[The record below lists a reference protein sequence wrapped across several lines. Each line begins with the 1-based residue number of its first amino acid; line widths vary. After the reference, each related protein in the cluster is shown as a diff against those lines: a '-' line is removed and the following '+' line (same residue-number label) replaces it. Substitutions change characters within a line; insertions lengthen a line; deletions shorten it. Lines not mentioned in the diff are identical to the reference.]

1 MFKKISITFI
11 SKAIN
16 AVLGFANTIL
26 LTQNVG
32 MEGKGIAT
40 IFMSNLALCLLF
52 CHILGGS
59 SIIYLTAKIN
69 AFKLL
74 IACYIWEPMMAFLMA
89 WLLYLSGICP
99 AAYWVELGIISS
111 LYGLF
116 TTHLLVLLGKEKTSM
131 YNILIPLPILFQVI
145 TSIIL
150 FYFCALKD
158 IHVYI
163 QSLYIVFGLSYFI
176 SLMVLLSKLQNFEL
190 PDLISLKKLWFYGS
204 KAQLSNI
211 LQFFNN
217 RIAFYILGYYFVK
230 SEVGI
235 YSVAVAL
242 IEVICLIGSSISLM
256 MYSKIANTKSTLQA
270 IVTTKPYIKISFG
283 LTLIALICLALIPSE
298 VYNMVFG
305 NGFGKAKMAVL
316 YLIPGAL
323 MMSVYFV
330 TSCYFSGKGQYQ
342 FNNYASLLGFV
353 IMSLGGFWFIP
364 SGNILAAATI
374 TSIAFTAIASFSL
387 YLFNR
392 QVNKATF

>member
-11 SKAIN
+11 AKAIN
-16 AVLGFANTIL
+16 ALLGFANTIL

-32 MEGKGIAT
+32 TEGKGIAT

-74 IACYIWEPMMAFLMA
+74 IACYLWEPMMAFLMA
-89 WLLYLSGICP
+89 WLLYMAGICP
-99 AAYWVELGIISS
+99 EAYWIELGFISS

-116 TTHLLVLLGKEKTSM
+116 TTHLLVLLGKEKTNI
-131 YNILIPLPILFQVI
+131 YNILTPLPILFQVT

-150 FYFCALKD
+150 FHFVHLKD
-158 IHVYI
+158 IHLYL
-163 QSLYIVFGLSYFI
+163 QSLYFVFGLSYVI
-176 SLMVLLSKLQNFEL
+176 SLMVVLSSLKKFEL
-190 PDLISLKKLWFYGS
+190 PDRISLKKLWFYGS

-242 IEVICLIGSSISLM
+242 IEVIYLIGSSISLM
-256 MYSKIANTKSTLQA
+256 MYAKIANTKSTLQA
-270 IVTTKPYIKISFG
+270 IAITKPYIKISVG
-283 LTLIALICLALIPSE
+283 LTCIALICLSLIPAES
-298 VYNMVFG
+298 YNLVFG
-305 NGFGKAKMAVL
+305 NDFSKAKMAVL

-323 MMSVYFV
+323 MMSVYLV

-353 IMSLGGFWFIP
+353 IMAVGGWGFIP

-374 TSIAFTAIASFSL
+374 TSVAFTAMAGFSL

-392 QVNKATF
+392 QVDKATF

>member
-1 MFKKISITFI
+1 MLKKISITFI
-11 SKAIN
+11 AKAIN
-16 AVLGFANTIL
+16 ALLGFANTIL
-26 LTQNVG
+26 LTQSIG
-32 MEGKGIAT
+32 TEGKGIVT

-52 CHILGGS
+52 CHILGGN

-74 IACYIWEPMMAFLMA
+74 LACYIWEPMMAFLIA
-89 WLLYLSGICP
+89 WILYLSGVCP
-99 AAYWVELGIISS
+99 EAYWVTLGFISS
-111 LYGLF
+111 MYGLF
-116 TTHLLVLLGKEKTSM
+116 TTHLLVLLGKEKTNS
-131 YNILIPLPILFQVI
+131 YNILSPLPILFQVI
-145 TSIIL
+145 SSIIL
-150 FYFCALKD
+150 FHVVQLKD
-158 IHVYI
+158 IHAYI
-163 QSLYIVFGLSYFI
+163 QSLYIVFGVSYFI
-176 SLMVLLSKLQNFEL
+176 SLMALLSSLKNFEL

-270 IVTTKPYIKISFG
+270 ISTTKPYIKISVG
-283 LTLIALICLALIPSE
+283 LTFIALGCLALIPAES
-298 VYNMVFG
+298 YNLVFG
-305 NGFGKAKMAVL
+305 NGFDKAKMAVL
-316 YLIPGAL
+316 YLMPGAL

-342 FNNYASLLGFV
+342 FNNYASLLGV
-353 IMSLGGFWFIP
+353 IIMALGGFWFIP
-364 SGNILAAATI
+364 SGNILAAASI
-374 TSIAFTAIASFSL
+374 TSVAFTAMAGFSL

>member
-1 MFKKISITFI
+1 MLKKISITFI
-11 SKAIN
+11 AKAIN
-16 AVLGFANTIL
+16 ALLGFTNTIL
-26 LTQNVG
+26 LTQSIG
-32 MEGKGIAT
+32 TEGKGIVT

-74 IACYIWEPMMAFLMA
+74 LACYIWEPMMAFLIA
-89 WLLYLSGICP
+89 WILYLLGVCP
-99 AAYWVELGIISS
+99 EAYWVTLGFISS
-111 LYGLF
+111 MYGLF
-116 TTHLLVLLGKEKTSM
+116 TTHLLVLLGKEKTNS
-131 YNILIPLPILFQVI
+131 YNILSPLPILFQVI
-145 TSIIL
+145 SSIIL
-150 FYFCALKD
+150 FHVVQLKD

-163 QSLYIVFGLSYFI
+163 QSLYVVFGVSYFI
-176 SLMVLLSKLQNFEL
+176 SLMALLSSLKNFEL
-190 PDLISLKKLWFYGS
+190 PDLISLKKLWYYGS

-270 IVTTKPYIKISFG
+270 ISMTKPYIKISVG
-283 LTLIALICLALIPSE
+283 LTFIALVCLALIPAES
-298 VYNMVFG
+298 YNLVFG
-305 NGFGKAKMAVL
+305 NGFDKAKMAVL
-316 YLIPGAL
+316 YLMPGAL

-342 FNNYASLLGFV
+342 FNNYASLLGV
-353 IMSLGGFWFIP
+353 IIMALGGFWFIP
-364 SGNILAAATI
+364 SGNILAAASI
-374 TSIAFTAIASFSL
+374 TSVAFTAMAAFSL
-387 YLFNR
+387 YLFNS